1 MCRSSAVARQAT
13 AVFDELG
20 MLNAERD
27 RLTPDGIPGVAT
39 ITGIGQNVATTALD
53 TWHELVLEVRL
64 PNRDPYRATRLVSV
78 ELSTASHIRVGA
90 ELGVLVDPQDRSKVL
105 VVASPTSVGGGHARR
120 AYRSVNLRKIDGG
133 CSMLRWRAADF
144 SDSAVSGAK

>member
-20 MLNAERD
+20 VLNAERD
-27 RLTPDGIPGVAT
+27 RLTRDGIRGVAT
-39 ITGIGQNVATTALD
+39 ITAIGQNVATTALD

-64 PNRDPYRATRLVSV
+64 PNRDPYRATRRVSV

-105 VVASPTSVGGGHARR
+105 VVAGP
-120 AYRSVNLRKIDGG
+120 
-133 CSMLRWRAADF
+133 
-144 SDSAVSGAK
+144 